1 MPLDDI
7 AQDAPDELVPDPEV
21 CREFNVTAMTLWR
34 WDHDVKLKFP
44 PPVQIR
50 RRNFRSRRQLELF
63 KTQLMRKALET
74 RDARLGKSRVAPQ

>member
-1 MPLDDI
+1 MPLDHI
-7 AQDAPDELVPDPEV
+7 AQEAPDELVPDPEV

-34 WDHDVKLKFP
+34 WDRDVKLKFP

-74 RDARLGKSRVAPQ
+74 RDARLCESRAAPQ